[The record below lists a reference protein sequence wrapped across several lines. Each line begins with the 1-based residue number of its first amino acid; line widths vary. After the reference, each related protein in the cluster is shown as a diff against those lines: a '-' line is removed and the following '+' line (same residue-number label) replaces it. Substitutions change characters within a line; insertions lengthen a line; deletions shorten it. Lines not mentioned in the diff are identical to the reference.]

1 MKFRESYT
9 SKDDK
14 IKKIESYLTED
25 DKPLQSQESENCEV
39 REVLLG
45 SFHNDLYLSSEL
57 LDFQT

>member
-39 REVLLG
+39 REVLLD

-57 LDFQT
+57 LGFQT